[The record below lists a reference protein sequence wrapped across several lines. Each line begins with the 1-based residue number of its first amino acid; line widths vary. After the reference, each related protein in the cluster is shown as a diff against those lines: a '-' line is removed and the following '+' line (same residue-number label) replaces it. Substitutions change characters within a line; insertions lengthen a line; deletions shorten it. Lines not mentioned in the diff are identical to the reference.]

1 MGNESHSSLALINN
15 PNPLPYRCSLPAKA
29 AYDHGAGIVYSAPQR
44 LAVAERF
51 QVSDELLGM
60 RWGVVDHDQRGHPPP
75 REEIA
80 RRAPQ

>member
-1 MGNESHSSLALINN
+1 MVRCPLWVGRCPSLPPINI

-60 RWGVVDHDQRGHPPP
+60 RWVW
-75 REEIA
+75 
-80 RRAPQ
+80 

>member
-1 MGNESHSSLALINN
+1 MSAMGRKRTSLPPINI

-60 RWGVVDHDQRGHPPP
+60 RWVW
-75 REEIA
+75 
-80 RRAPQ
+80 

>member
-1 MGNESHSSLALINN
+1 MTTVFESSARSDHYGSAAALPPINI

-60 RWGVVDHDQRGHPPP
+60 RWVW
-75 REEIA
+75 
-80 RRAPQ
+80 

>member
-1 MGNESHSSLALINN
+1 MITRANVAYRLPPINI

-60 RWGVVDHDQRGHPPP
+60 RWVW
-75 REEIA
+75 
-80 RRAPQ
+80 

>member
-1 MGNESHSSLALINN
+1 MLTVINI

-60 RWGVVDHDQRGHPPP
+60 RWVW
-75 REEIA
+75 
-80 RRAPQ
+80 